1 MNVSPIP
8 LTVIGGFLGAGK
20 STLVNRL
27 LAQAGDSRVTVL
39 VNDFGAINIDAAL
52 IESRDGE
59 TISLANG
66 CVCCSIGD
74 DLVDA
79 LIRAMERQPAPDRI
93 VIEASGVADPWR
105 IAQVGLSDPALRLD
119 SVVVLAD
126 AETVRAH
133 AADRYLADTI
143 RGQLR
148 AGDYLILNK
157 ADLVTAE
164 SLAAT
169 RGWLAATCPDT
180 PIFIASDADV
190 PFVFLAD
197 AGLSAWPAGA
207 MHACGCPAG
216 RPCRHEQAH
225 GELFESWSIELAGRF
240 RADALRAWLR
250 ALPAGVLRTK
260 GLVATDE
267 WPWAV
272 MHGVGR
278 RGTLACAAPPISARS
293 AIVAIGLR
301 GQLPIAELDAFFRGA
316 RLAD

>member
-1 MNVSPIP
+1 MHVPPIP

-27 LAQAGDSRVTVL
+27 LAQAGDTRVTVL
-39 VNDFGAINIDAAL
+39 VNDFGAINIDASL
-52 IESRDGE
+52 IASRDGE

-119 SVVVLAD
+119 SVVVLVD

-133 AADRYLADTI
+133 AADRHLADTI

-157 ADLVTAE
+157 ADLLAPET
-164 SLAAT
+164 LAAT
-169 RGWLAATCPDT
+169 RRWLASTCPGT
-180 PIFIASDADV
+180 PIVVARDADV

-197 AGLSAWPAGA
+197 AGLSAWPAGT
-207 MHACGCPAG
+207 MRACGCSE
-216 RPCRHEQAH
+216 RHPCRHGQAH
-225 GELFESWSIELAGRF
+225 GDLFESWSWEPAGRL

-260 GLVATDE
+260 GIVATDE

-278 RGTLACAAPPISARS
+278 RGTLTPAAPPAPARS

-301 GQLPIAELDAFFRGA
+301 GQLPVAELDAFFRGA